1 MKKVTAAVIERR
13 GKVLIARR
21 KAGGAQA
28 GKWEFPG
35 GTLERGETP
44 AQCLARELREELGIQ
59 CRVGDLLAAGR
70 GPGAASSFEL
80 LVFRIR
86 DYEGSVRPLV
96 HVEVRWVS
104 PRDLASYDLAE
115 ADAWLLPRILAGLA
129 GGAGEAGQEKK

>member
-1 MKKVTAAVIERR
+1 MNKVTAAVIERR
-13 GKVLIARR
+13 RKVLIARR
-21 KAGGAQA
+21 KAEGNAA

-35 GTLERGETP
+35 GTVEPGETP
-44 AQCLARELREELGIQ
+44 EQCLARELHEELGIQ

-80 LVFRIR
+80 LVFRVR

-96 HVEVRWVS
+96 HGEVRWV
-104 PRDLASYDLAE
+104 PPQDLGLYDLAE

-129 GGAGEAGQEKK
+129 GGGEAGLEKK